1 MSFLEKLD
9 RLDRRIIFLIIGIA
23 VFVPLLFRVPIK
35 VVQSPIVQDIYEGIE
50 ALPEG
55 SMVLLSFDY
64 DPSTLAELQPMS
76 EAVIKHCILKKHRM
90 VFMGLWPQG
99 PKLAQGIMETVAP
112 QYDLQYGV
120 DYVNLGYKTGGM
132 VVISSLGSAITDP
145 FPTDMNGVSLRNLP
159 IFDNVKTL
167 RDFDYVVSMSAGD
180 PGIKHWVMIA
190 KDRFKVPVGGGVT
203 AVSAPAFYA
212 YYNSGQLEGLMG
224 GLRGAAE
231 YETLIDTP
239 GTASY
244 GMSAQNWAH
253 LMIILFIII
262 GNTTMLIL
270 KRKKEKSRVR

>member
-1 MSFLEKLD
+1 MTFLEKLD

-23 VFVPLLFRVPIK
+23 VFTPLLFKVPVK
-35 VVQSPIVQDIYEGIE
+35 VPGSPIVQSIYEGIE

-55 SMVLLSFDY
+55 SRILLSFDY

-76 EAVIKHCILKKHRM
+76 EAVVYHCVQKKHKM

-99 PKLAQGIMETVAP
+99 PKLAQGIMDDVAP
-112 QYDLQYGV
+112 RNNLEYGV
-120 DYVNLGYKTGGM
+120 DYVNLGYKTGGL
-132 VVISSLGSAITDP
+132 VLISSMGSAITDP
-145 FPTDMNGVSLRNLP
+145 FPTDTYGASLSTLP
-159 IFDNVKTL
+159 LFKDLKTL

-190 KDRFKVPVGGGVT
+190 QDRFKVPVGGGVT

-212 YYNSGQLEGLMG
+212 YYNSGQLQGLMG

-231 YETLIDTP
+231 YETLIDVS
-239 GTASY
+239 GSASL
-244 GMSAQNWAH
+244 GMNAQNWAH

-270 KRKKEKSRVR
+270 KRRKEKSRGR